1 MSSQFGKNFGLE
13 ALELAKEAERKDI
26 ELWAITQRIQSA
38 KLRRWVG
45 RGGRWEVS
53 LQDAIRLEEGSGK
66 SGLGNTCGHHS
77 FASSACRN
85 ASKLPSAAEQKKQE
99 KAMCTILTLSENL
112 SVDHAVKQRLRSHGL
127 ARFNNV

>member
-13 ALELAKEAERKDI
+13 ALDLAKEAERKDI

-53 LQDAIRLEEGSGK
+53 LQDAIRLEEGSGNRGWETLAGI
-66 SGLGNTCGHHS
+66 SPLHLLPAGMPANCQVRQS
-77 FASSACRN
+77 RRN
-85 ASKLPSAAEQKKQE
+85 KRRQ
-99 KAMCTILTLSENL
+99 
-112 SVDHAVKQRLRSHGL
+112 SV
-127 ARFNNV
+127 RFSP